1 MSDVD
6 AIRRMA
12 SEHDLEFVDLDTYGV
27 DPAAGEI
34 LPASL
39 ARKHHV
45 VAIKRKFGTP
55 VIATAEPD
63 DLTAQDS
70 VRASIGRDFISVV
83 AAPDQ
88 IGNYLDQL
96 FGAED
101 EGPVAPEI
109 GVDGSGSDERE
120 VEPEAEPVEASV
132 LVDEH
137 PATEDP
143 FADLVSDQFDGS
155 RTIVEEAE
163 SAIADDLEAQVGD
176 IDEPGG
182 VVVDDPQHETGQHET
197 GLNGTSALEISPL
210 SFDDADW
217 QEFPAE
223 AQVNGNGG
231 EGEALAAVSDSASDL
246 ADLSTEAESVGHTGE
261 SGDQQAFGDVEDPD
275 VGTVDAYQ
283 VDVGTADAYQV
294 DGAVDLGLDEAPPP
308 PPPLPHE
315 FATAPYDGDA
325 IPSLEAAT
333 SVLPTFGTD
342 LSDLDSLP
350 LATGAVTASADE
362 LEQLARSV
370 QGNVDVPDVDSTAMA
385 ADLVAEAVAT
395 YKEQR
400 GDMPP
405 EDNPESGMSSAT
417 AHFPPLAKALV
428 DGERVSLADMEAV
441 LAEHEQSRQSIARIL
456 TAQNLV
462 TEADLMWGMAQEMGL
477 EFVDLDTRGVDF
489 VEAGMIP
496 ESTSRHH
503 NVLVIGS
510 DEGVPIVAA
519 SNPTDVFA
527 MDDLRTLMGRNF
539 RVVVAT
545 RTQITAFIGK
555 AFNSGGDAADMAMEA
570 SLEVDG
576 TGPQAGV
583 DDIQAVTEEAPIV
596 RYVNLLI
603 LQALNERASDIHVEP
618 TETDLRIR
626 YRIDGVLHD
635 VSTAPRTIAPAV
647 TTRLKVMADMNVAE
661 HRVPQDGRISLKV
674 GAKGID
680 LRMATLPTIHG
691 EKVVMRVLDK
701 SSVVLGFDSLGFDED
716 LLKTYEG
723 VYTKPYG
730 TILVTGPTGSGKS
743 TTLYTTLSA
752 LNSPE
757 KNIITVEDPVELP
770 LKGVNQ
776 VQLNIKAG
784 LTFASALKAI
794 LRSDPDI
801 VLVGEIRDQ
810 ETAVI
815 AIEAALTGHMVLAT
829 LHTNSA
835 ASTPMRL
842 IEMGIEPFLVTSA
855 LSAVVAQRLA
865 RRLCV
870 HCKEPYQPTEADIM
884 AAGWTIEEVD
894 AEGEIPLVYRAVGC
908 SACANTGYRGR
919 KALAELMPM
928 SEEIERMIIEGGSV
942 EEIHRLAVS
951 QGMVTLRQSGLRK
964 AIEGETT
971 LEEVLRVVA

>member
-6 AIRRMA
+6 AMRRMA

-39 ARKHHV
+39 ARKLHV

-63 DLTAQDS
+63 DLAAQDS
-70 VRASIGRDFISVV
+70 VRSSIGRDFISVV
-83 AAPDQ
+83 AAPGQ
-88 IGNYLDQL
+88 IGDYLEQL

-101 EGPVAPEI
+101 ADAPGGDSAVDTSGPDATEAAAEAQPEPAEG
-109 GVDGSGSDERE
+109 
-120 VEPEAEPVEASV
+120 SV
-132 LVDEH
+132 LVDGDEH
-137 PATEDP
+137 SDGDP
-143 FADLVSDQFDGS
+143 FTDLVTDQFDGQ
-155 RTIVEEAE
+155 RTIVAEAE
-163 SAIADDLEAQVGD
+163 SALAEDLGVHGDDT
-176 IDEPGG
+176 DEPGVPG
-182 VVVDDPQHETGQHET
+182 DGDHDS
-197 GLNGTSALEISPL
+197 GLDGTSALTIAPVT
-210 SFDDADW
+210 FDGVEW
-217 QEFPAE
+217 QELAAE
-223 AQVNGNGG
+223 AQVNGSGATDDDGDRGAGDLGADDRPEGG
-231 EGEALAAVSDSASDL
+231 EEGADGDTAAHPGIDPF
-246 ADLSTEAESVGHTGE
+246 
-261 SGDQQAFGDVEDPD
+261 SGGQ
-275 VGTVDAYQ
+275 
-283 VDVGTADAYQV
+283 
-294 DGAVDLGLDEAPPP
+294 DLGLDVAPPP
-308 PPPLPHE
+308 PPPPPPPPDV
-315 FATAPYDGDA
+315 FAAAYEGQA
-325 IPSLEAAT
+325 IPAFDAAGG
-333 SVLPTFGTD
+333 VLPTFG
-342 LSDLDSLP
+342 SDLPGLDVPP
-350 LATGAVTASADE
+350 LSTNELAGGADV

-370 QGNVDVPDVDSTAMA
+370 QGNADVTDPDSTALA
-385 ADLVAEAVAT
+385 ADLVAEAVAN

-400 GDMPP
+400 GDLPA
-405 EDNPESGMSSAT
+405 EDLPDPDASSAT

-428 DGERVSLADMEAV
+428 DGDRVSLADMETV
-441 LAEHEQSRQSIARIL
+441 LAEHEETRQSIARIL

-477 EFVDLDTRGVDF
+477 QFVDLDTRGIDL

-496 ESTSRHH
+496 EATSRHH
-503 NVLVIGS
+503 NVLVIGNE
-510 DEGVPIVAA
+510 DGVPVVAA

-527 MDDLRTLMGRNF
+527 MDDLRTLMGRSF
-539 RVVVAT
+539 TVVVAT
-545 RTQITAFIGK
+545 RTQISNYIGK

-570 SLEVDG
+570 SLEVEG
-576 TGPQAGV
+576 TGAQPGV
-583 DDIQAVTEEAPIV
+583 DDIQSVTEEAPIV
-596 RYVNLLI
+596 RYVNLLV

-635 VSTAPRTIAPAV
+635 VSTAPRAIAPAV

-716 LLKTYEG
+716 LLKTYESI
-723 VYTKPYG
+723 YTKPYG

-776 VQLNIKAG
+776 VQLNVKAG
-784 LTFASALKAI
+784 LNFASALKAI

-815 AIEAALTGHMVLAT
+815 AIEAALTGHMVLST

-835 ASTPMRL
+835 ATTPMRL
-842 IEMGIEPFLVTSA
+842 IEMGIEPFLVTSS
-855 LSAVVAQRLA
+855 LSGVLAQRLA
-865 RRLCV
+865 RRLCI
-870 HCKEPYQPTEADIM
+870 HCKQPYQPTEADIV

-894 AEGEIPLVYRAVGC
+894 GEGEIPQVYRAVGC

-928 SEEIERMIIEGGSV
+928 SEEVNRMIIEGGSV